1 MKPEVMFVKIVRI
14 LLETVSIEK
23 MREFYTDILEM
34 PIIRTK
40 TNIFTV
46 KAGTTHITFQQSNK
60 EEAPLY
66 HFALRTNLAF
76 YEYMLSKLIKHN
88 VHLLPNSDGQL
99 SGYWKGKQ
107 VYFTDPDGNIVEI
120 LEREIPNVEK
130 SVGWQDV
137 CEVGIPTQHIDDM
150 TEFLFP
156 IMNVNSSGSN
166 TFRFYGDELG
176 TFVLVR
182 EGRNWYPT
190 SRPATIHP
198 LLIEVE
204 GDKYQVLNHPL
215 LPYTVKVKKPWSNPF
230 PVVQMRIARPTD
242 QFEQVIEFYEDGLG
256 LQRIGEFWN
265 HDGYDG
271 VMFGLP
277 DTNYHLEF
285 TRHVTGTPCPAPT
298 KDNLLVFYLP
308 DWHVITKITKRLDGM
323 GFPEVEAENPYWGED
338 AITIEDPD
346 GWRIVLYC
354 STGL

>member
-1 MKPEVMFVKIVRI
+1 MKIIRIV
-14 LLETVSIEK
+14 LETVDIQR
-23 MREFYTDILEM
+23 MREFYIDVLEM
-34 PIIRTK
+34 PIVRTK
-40 TNIFTV
+40 EDMFTV
-46 KAGTTHITFQQSNK
+46 SAGSTHITFQKSTTEK
-60 EEAPLY
+60 APLY

-76 YEYMLSKLIKHN
+76 YDYMLNKLVKNN
-88 VHLLPNSDGQL
+88 VLLLPNSDGQV

-107 VYFTDPDGNIVEI
+107 VYFNDPDGNIVEI
-120 LEREIPNVEK
+120 LERKIAKGENV
-130 SVGWQDV
+130 VGWQDV
-137 CEVGIPTQHIDDM
+137 CEVGMPTQHIDDM
-150 TEFLFP
+150 NEFLLP
-156 IMNVNSSGSN
+156 IKNVNSSDSN
-166 TFRFYGDELG
+166 TFRFYGDEFG

-198 LLIEVE
+198 LVIEVE
-204 GDKYQVLNHPL
+204 GDQYQVLKHPV
-215 LPYTVKVKKPWSNPF
+215 LPYTVKVKKPWLKPF

-256 LQRIGEFWN
+256 LQRIGEFLN

-285 TRHVTGTPCPAPT
+285 TRHVSGTPCPAPT

-308 DWHVITKITKRLDGM
+308 DWNVITEIMNRLKGM

-338 AITIEDPD
+338 SITIEDPD